1 MMITLS
7 ECFTLKLGVGTPHQT
22 TFHQFVCLTKL
33 TVDHSTTSPNNSN
46 HMMAGSPKDFLLSTG
61 REITFPLRMWLARI
75 TNAGNNAKHTIP
87 YTVISVVNL
96 ILTIVNTT
104 SNRIIRTTK
113 GILHQLCAKRS
124 QYIFT

>member
-1 MMITLS
+1 
-7 ECFTLKLGVGTPHQT
+7 
-22 TFHQFVCLTKL
+22 
-33 TVDHSTTSPNNSN
+33 
-46 HMMAGSPKDFLLSTG
+46 MAGSPKDFLLSTG

-96 ILTIVNTT
+96 ILTIVNNT
-104 SNRIIRTTK
+104 SSRIIRTTK

>member
-1 MMITLS
+1 
-7 ECFTLKLGVGTPHQT
+7 
-22 TFHQFVCLTKL
+22 
-33 TVDHSTTSPNNSN
+33 
-46 HMMAGSPKDFLLSTG
+46 MAGSPKDFLLSTG

-104 SNRIIRTTK
+104 SNRTTK